1 MVYLEHCAFFNQTC
15 ILVFSNLVFK
25 HVDQALITYNT
36 AQIGTHHLY
45 SAVYSIQHITVIT

>member
-45 SAVYSIQHITVIT
+45 SAVYSIQHITVII